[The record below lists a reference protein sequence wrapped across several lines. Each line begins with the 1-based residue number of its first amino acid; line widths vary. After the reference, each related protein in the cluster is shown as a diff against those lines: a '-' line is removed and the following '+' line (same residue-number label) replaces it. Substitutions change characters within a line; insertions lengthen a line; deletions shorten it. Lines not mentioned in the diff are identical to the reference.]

1 MESYRLL
8 WLSEHYPPDRGGMAQ
23 SCDRILRGL
32 RHQGIEIDL
41 CHLSHRA
48 RDWEER
54 PQAGGRLLL
63 CPLEADPAHSLN
75 RLWTRIEAT
84 GLDYSH
90 VVAFGGY
97 WPLLAGPVFS
107 TWLERPLITLLRGND
122 FDAAVFSPRRTEILR
137 EALIKAA
144 MVCPVSRDKV
154 RKIRRLYP
162 EAKLRWLPN
171 GIDTQD
177 WEAGP
182 FDRTRAAE
190 WRRLFVPAGRRVLGL
205 FGRLKAKKGLV
216 FFLEALL
223 SSGLSERFHLLL
235 VGEAGPEAIQWLE
248 RLEDRLSLTPLPFL
262 DRFDLIPYLLA
273 CDFLVL
279 PSFYDGMPNL
289 MLEAM
294 ALGVPI
300 LASAAGGMADVL
312 EDGRHGLV
320 FTPGDRSG
328 CQQAIRR
335 AAILGDEDR
344 QRMSAACIAEVRARL
359 GAERETAA
367 YLEVLRD
374 TAKNPKIQALG
385 EIAT

>member
-8 WLSEHYPPDRGGMAQ
+8 WLSEHFPPDRGGMAQ

-41 CHLSHRA
+41 CHLSPRT
-48 RDWEER
+48 RGWEER
-54 PQAGGRLLL
+54 PQAGGRLFL
-63 CPLEADPAHSLN
+63 CPLDADPAHSLN
-75 RLWTRIEAT
+75 RLWTRIEAA

-90 VVAFGGY
+90 VVAFGGQ
-97 WPLLAGPVFS
+97 WPLLAGPVFAA
-107 TWLERPLITLLRGND
+107 WLERPLITLLRGND

-137 EALIKAA
+137 EALVKAA

-154 RKIRRLYP
+154 RKIEPLYP
-162 EAKLRWLPN
+162 EVKLRWLPN

-177 WEAGP
+177 WEARP
-182 FDRTRAAE
+182 FDRTRAAD

-223 SSGLSERFHLLL
+223 GSGLAERFHLLL
-235 VGEAGPEAIQWLE
+235 VGEADPEAIQWLE
-248 RLEDRLSLTPLPFL
+248 RMEDRLSLTPLPFL

-273 CDFLVL
+273 CDLLVL

-294 ALGVPI
+294 ALGVPL

-312 EDGRHGLV
+312 EDGIHGLV
-320 FTPGDRSG
+320 FAPGDRSE

-335 AAILGDEDR
+335 AAILGDEDL
-344 QRMSAACIAEVRARL
+344 QRMSTACFAEVRARL

-374 TAKNPKIQALG
+374 TARNPEIKTSG
-385 EIAT
+385 ESPT